1 MAGEGWPVERT
12 IRLRVRRS
20 HPQRWETYEVPYEE
34 GQTVLDAL
42 SWVRERLDASL
53 AVRFACRTSN
63 ACKTCPA
70 VVAGRNTYLCTHRLA
85 GDELTLEPL
94 PGRTLVRDLVVDL

>member
-1 MAGEGWPVERT
+1 MTRT

-20 HPQRWETYEVPYEE
+20 HPERWQTYEVPYEE

-42 SWVRERLDASL
+42 AWVRQHVDPTL

-70 VVAGRNTYLCTHRLA
+70 VIAGQKTYLCTHRLA
-85 GDELTLEPL
+85 GEELALEPL
-94 PGRTLVRDLVVDL
+94 PGKPLVRDLVVEL